1 MMMKNMVLFVAM
13 AMSNMT
19 NVSTVYAQEPGSDAD
34 SHGCIGSAGYS
45 WCPVTDTCVQVWRTP
60 CPEVDPQFAEPFTPG
75 ASEPSLPYVSEPFTP
90 EASEP
95 ALLDPQFAVDPH
107 FAVDLEHMCSD
118 VMCDLYC
125 SDGYQVDEKGCPT
138 CLCNENVPT
147 DCVTWYDGCN
157 RCAVQD
163 GVLQTCTMMA
173 CFVQGEPECLGYE
186 PGSGH

>member
-13 AMSNMT
+13 AMSNMSNMT

-60 CPEVDPQFAEPFTPG
+60 CPEV
-75 ASEPSLPYVSEPFTP
+75 
-90 EASEP
+90 
-95 ALLDPQFAVDPH
+95 DPQFAVDPH